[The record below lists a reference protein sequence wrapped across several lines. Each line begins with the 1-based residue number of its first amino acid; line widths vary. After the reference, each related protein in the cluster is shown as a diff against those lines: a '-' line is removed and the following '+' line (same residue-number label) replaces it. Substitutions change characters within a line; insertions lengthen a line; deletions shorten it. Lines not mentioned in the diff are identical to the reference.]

1 MKKLIAF
8 SLVLVFLLS
17 LTACSA
23 NGTDNSKPQID
34 NNTTNSPPNTNNE
47 RDVKLNNN
55 NYESYITIEVNDG
68 MDLMKSALDDDFPI
82 WITGW
87 SPSITVKGI
96 GENCTY
102 KEVKVICKATITL
115 HTLNTSTL
123 DVGYPQS
130 YSETF
135 EIICDVNGD
144 GSIKKILEIETIG
157 RIGKDESDE
166 QRKNGYRCMN
176 CLSSYE
182 VEMREALGLEVIHYA
197 SYAPV
202 IEWEIVSVSGFVFL

>member
-1 MKKLIAF
+1 MKVIKSVL
-8 SLVLVFLLS
+8 LVLIIFLFVG
-17 LTACSA
+17 CSA
-23 NGTDNSKPQID
+23 GRDNEIK
-34 NNTTNSPPNTNNE
+34 NANNE
-47 RDVKLNNN
+47 RDIKLNNN
-55 NYESYITIEVNDG
+55 NYESYIAIEMNDG
-68 MDLMKSALDDDFPI
+68 MDLKKSAIDDNFPI

-115 HTLNTSTL
+115 HTLNISTYE
-123 DVGYPQS
+123 VGHPKS

-144 GSIKKILEIETIG
+144 GVIKKSLEIETIG
-157 RIGKDESDE
+157 QIDKDESDE
-166 QRKNGYRCMN
+166 QRKIGYRCMN
-176 CLSSYE
+176 CLSSQE
-182 VEMREALGLEVIHYA
+182 VDMREALGLEVIHYA

-202 IEWEIVSVSGFVFL
+202 IEWEIVSVSGLVFL